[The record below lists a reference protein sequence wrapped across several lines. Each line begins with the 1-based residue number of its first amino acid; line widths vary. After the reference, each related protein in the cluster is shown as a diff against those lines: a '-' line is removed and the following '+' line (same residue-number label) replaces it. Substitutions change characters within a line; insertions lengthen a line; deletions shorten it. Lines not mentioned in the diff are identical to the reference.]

1 MRERMIERLVY
12 AVIMA
17 LLALWGRG
25 ATGIAIDENNQKIVV
40 EEKRS
45 AELESYRQFIIEM
58 MERGCLSEEG
68 E

>member
-58 MERGCLSEEG
+58 MERGCLSEE
-68 E
+68 EE